1 MCLFAAAAV
10 PAMAGLGAAGTSAGI
25 AGGVTAA
32 AIGTGAVAA
41 GTGTAAAVGA
51 TLAAGAAGGA
61 AAAAATTPLWLKLA
75 YAGASIGSSMM
86 QANAAQ
92 QTAKS
97 QSALYDYQANMAKTQ
112 ADEALK
118 YGDLNSRLNQT
129 KASAESKDLMRKLI
143 TTEGA
148 QKAAMGALKIGGAT
162 AEDIVS
168 DTFYKGRADEIALKH
183 TADLASWKFKTDAA
197 NQAWKYNAEAGQY
210 SMASSNAKKAGR
222 ISSGNSLLSGIAS
235 TALGVMML

>member
-1 MCLFAAAAV
+1 
-10 PAMAGLGAAGTSAGI
+10 MAGLGAAGTSAGI

-32 AIGTGAVAA
+32 TIGTGAVAA
-41 GTGTAAAVGA
+41 GVGTSAAVGA

-61 AAAAATTPLWLKLA
+61 VAAAATTPLWLKLA
-75 YAGASIGSSMM
+75 YAGASIGSTIM

-97 QSALYDYQANMAKTQ
+97 QSAMYDYQANLAKQQ

-129 KASAESKDLMRKLI
+129 QASQESKELMKKLAS
-143 TTEGA
+143 TEGA

-162 AEDIVS
+162 AEDIVG
-168 DTFYKGRADEIALKH
+168 DTFYRGRDDQIALKYK
-183 TADLASWKFKTDAA
+183 ADLNSWKYKTEAA
-197 NQAWKYNAEAGQY
+197 NKAWEYGQEAN
-210 SMASSNAKKAGR
+210 MFNLASSNSKKAGK
-222 ISSGNSLLSGIAS
+222 ISAGNSLLSGIAS
-235 TALGVMML
+235 TALGVMAL